1 MTRLEANR
9 EGDLRTKTLSTAE
22 NNTSTT
28 NSQLISECTLPKSQT
43 EFMMEKSSLISTSE
57 PSCNWL
63 PSVQKQFQAIASLP
77 ENWDSYG
84 ASRPRESILN
94 GAWNLIAS
102 ISQMPGV
109 PKPHVNPTRNG
120 GVQFEWEAGERY
132 FELEIVAED
141 AAEYLYCDDIV
152 QVEETGNVSE
162 DTLEQ
167 VLTYIFSVGT
177 PK

>member
-132 FELEIVAED
+132 FEVEVEAER
-141 AAEYLYCDDIV
+141 AATYYWSDDSKAEQKEGTV
-152 QVEETGNVSE
+152 FE
-162 DTLEQ
+162 DDPLQ
-167 VLTYIFSVGT
+167 DILG
-177 PK
+177 